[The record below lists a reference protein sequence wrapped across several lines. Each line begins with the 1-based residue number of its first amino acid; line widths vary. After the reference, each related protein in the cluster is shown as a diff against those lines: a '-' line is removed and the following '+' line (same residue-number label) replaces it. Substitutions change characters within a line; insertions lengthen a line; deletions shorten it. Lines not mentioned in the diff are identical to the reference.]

1 MVNLVLNTS
10 YLISEVFYFFHTF
23 KKKIKM
29 FFLSSPIQLYD
40 LVNSSF
46 RSCTFIAV
54 SSSQTRVSP
63 SAPNPATII

>member
-10 YLISEVFYFFHTF
+10 YLISEVFYFFHTL
-23 KKKIKM
+23 KKKKM

>member
-23 KKKIKM
+23 KKKKKNV
-29 FFLSSPIQLYD
+29 FPIQLYD